1 MQQAGGAVKHFIN
14 TGVVYSSPNTVLTL
28 YGGTDY
34 DLANSP
40 IIEPY
45 FSAAKAPF
53 GFHLNEAKWRLESL
67 GTADSSQASPAAGTW
82 YNKGGSLLIPAGR
95 WRVEYA
101 AEREVRQGI
110 GGGAGR
116 FCHPFHSSQLGGE

>member
-1 MQQAGGAVKHFIN
+1 MQQAGGAFKHFIN
-14 TGVVYSSPNTVLTL
+14 TGVGYSSNTVLTL

-53 GFHLNEAKWRLESL
+53 GFPLNEGKWR
-67 GTADSSQASPAAGTW
+67 
-82 YNKGGSLLIPAGR
+82 
-95 WRVEYA
+95 V
-101 AEREVRQGI
+101 
-110 GGGAGR
+110 
-116 FCHPFHSSQLGGE
+116 